1 MLLIKL
7 IYLIESEKNYEKI
20 SKGFDMLFT
29 TYSTRQ
35 KTKRPSC
42 RNASL
47 FVAATLLIFGC
58 AAQGA
63 KRVPADRFDY
73 NAAIAQST
81 REQMLLNIVRS
92 RYLEVPVFLTVS
104 SVLTQYEYDRSVGLG
119 GVLEFGSGTTD
130 SAAGDANLRFS
141 ERPTITYLPIE
152 GKEFSAHLLADI
164 PSEIIFAA
172 AQAGWPVDVF
182 MRIGIQ
188 RLGEL
193 ENMSFGEVYA
203 AGDLDA
209 KTRIASE
216 FKKLKR
222 FGRMIN
228 LIFTLSD
235 REVIEVQQVEEGGI
249 SQSYLI
255 IAEKV
260 PDDLR
265 PMLAEL
271 RQLIGLSNLN
281 RFRITDRVT
290 NIKDDEISI
299 QTRSVM
305 AMMEFMARGV
315 EVPFE
320 HLKEGRVID
329 YGLQDSDGK
338 MMKGLIPFKMHSS
351 KSRPENVFAAVRFN
365 NYWYYIDHN
374 DITSKR
380 ALSLI
385 IVLFRLQAPTPSGT
399 APILTLPTG

>member
-1 MLLIKL
+1 MKIIKFP
-7 IYLIESEKNYEKI
+7 S
-20 SKGFDMLFT
+20 G
-29 TYSTRQ
+29 Q
-35 KTKRPSC
+35 KTKKASC
-42 RNASL
+42 RCFFL
-47 FVAATLLIFGC
+47 MAATLFLISGC

-119 GVLEFGSGTTD
+119 GFFQLGRDTTD
-130 SAAGDANLRFS
+130 TITGNTNLRFS
-141 ERPTITYLPIE
+141 ERPTITYLPVE
-152 GKEFSAHLLADI
+152 GQEFSAHLLSEI
-164 PSEIIFAA
+164 PFEIIFAA
-172 AQAGWPVDVF
+172 AQAGWPIDIF
-182 MRIGIQ
+182 MRIGVQ
-188 RLGEL
+188 RLGAV
-193 ENMSFGEVYA
+193 ENMSFGELPASGYI
-203 AGDLDA
+203 DT
-209 KTRIASE
+209 KTQFASD

-222 FGRMIN
+222 FERMIN
-228 LIFTLSD
+228 LIFVLSD
-235 REVIEVQQVEEGGI
+235 REVIEVQQVEEDGKDER
-249 SQSYLI
+249 YLI

-260 PDDLR
+260 PEDMR
-265 PMLAEL
+265 PMLGEL
-271 RQLIGLSNLN
+271 RQLIGLTNRN

-290 NIKDDEISI
+290 NIREDEISI

-315 EVPFE
+315 EVPLE
-320 HLKEGRVID
+320 HLEDGWVID
-329 YGLQDSDGK
+329 YGLQNSEGEVA
-338 MMKGLIPFKMHSS
+338 KGLIPFRMHSK

-365 NYWYYIDHN
+365 NYWYYIDHA

-385 IVLFRLQAPTPSGT
+385 IVLFRLQAPTPSGA